1 MTLELQISSLSGP
14 LCSLS
19 AQADWHGRDLK
30 EAIFQKVQ
38 IPCSKQKLLY
48 GTTLIRNADLLS
60 TVLVDQTEYEL
71 LLVRQ
76 AVDFDYWLDEISK
89 DYRRLRK
96 APEELRADPDVI
108 MEAMNQD
115 AQAFKFAA
123 DSVKANRD
131 CALKALQANWSLY
144 EFIGLDLWD
153 DREICK
159 LFVPSRPLL
168 FRRLSQQLKADKE
181 LAATVL
187 ANNNGWHLMNMV
199 DAIRADRDL
208 VLLSARNPGETPAY
222 LNHRTFLS
230 FVDPRLRSDKEVVLE
245 CAKFGCKMEEL
256 PKELLEDQDVLHAVL
271 AGNPKEVVHVP
282 SPSDLPHELLLIMLK
297 KDGMVLELLPH
308 LADDRECVK
317 AAVTQCCFAL
327 QFASVT
333 LRGDREMAQLAI
345 ERFQGSL
352 PHEYCVPR
360 APSPHLHVQRDV
372 VALPFLA
379 SLSKEL
385 RADKELMLEV
395 LRKDGRQLCVVE
407 PNLLADREVVYT
419 AVSTQRCG
427 TALEFV
433 VQHCESEAEGYPKSK
448 SSKGQ
453 RIDAKATKSTGLLED
468 VELLVK
474 AVSTSREAIKFCPKH
489 LRKEVQDILDAR
501 IVKTATGGKAKKK

>member
-1 MTLELQISSLSGP
+1 VSHQFQELQISSLSGP

-271 AGNPKEVVHVP
+271 AGNPKEVEP
-282 SPSDLPHELLLIMLK
+282 WNWNLESGPPIILPYPP
-297 KDGMVLELLPH
+297 GVY
-308 LADDRECVK
+308 R
-317 AAVTQCCFAL
+317 
-327 QFASVT
+327 QFLT
-333 LRGDREMAQLAI
+333 TNFPG
-345 ERFQGSL
+345 
-352 PHEYCVPR
+352 
-360 APSPHLHVQRDV
+360 
-372 VALPFLA
+372 
-379 SLSKEL
+379 
-385 RADKELMLEV
+385 
-395 LRKDGRQLCVVE
+395 
-407 PNLLADREVVYT
+407 
-419 AVSTQRCG
+419 
-427 TALEFV
+427 
-433 VQHCESEAEGYPKSK
+433 
-448 SSKGQ
+448 
-453 RIDAKATKSTGLLED
+453 
-468 VELLVK
+468 
-474 AVSTSREAIKFCPKH
+474 
-489 LRKEVQDILDAR
+489 
-501 IVKTATGGKAKKK
+501 